1 MSDLASRI
9 TKPEPE
15 AKPDSEAKA
24 ADDGATAGDA
34 QVDGNVEHLGGSGL
48 VEPEYEVEVKL
59 SELQQDSSTPFYSV
73 QTFSDLHL

>member
-1 MSDLASRI
+1 MADLASRI
-9 TKPEPE
+9 TKPDPE
-15 AKPDSEAKA
+15 AKPAEA
-24 ADDGATAGDA
+24 GASTEDA